1 MIGMIP
7 KDDFLTQE
15 QTVMRTCL
23 QRGSLCYPSLYRTP
37 MNIILLPGS
46 GCTPTMECNY
56 YSWLAKTLVDRG
68 ICADVRV
75 TVPGMPDPHVCRRSK
90 WIPHC
95 EEVLKCDANSVVV
108 GHSSGAVCALRLAER
123 NVLRGIV
130 LVAGYDDDLGD
141 ENERASGYFGPDPF
155 DYEKI
160 KANCAGGVDCV
171 IGLRDSL
178 VPAEMQRALAAKL
191 DARET
196 LCERRDHFFTPPAEE
211 IVDAILRFA

>member
-1 MIGMIP
+1 MA
-7 KDDFLTQE
+7 
-15 QTVMRTCL
+15 
-23 QRGSLCYPSLYRTP
+23 S
-37 MNIILLPGS
+37 
-46 GCTPTMECNY
+46 Y

-75 TVPGMPDPHVCRRSK
+75 TVPGMPDPFAFKDVVFWVPSSSTM
-90 WIPHC
+90 
-95 EEVLKCDANSVVV
+95 VLKCDANSVVV

-155 DYEKI
+155 DYEKM
-160 KANCAGGVDCV
+160 KANCTKGIDAV

-178 VPAEMQRALAAKL
+178 VPAEVQRALAAKL

-211 IVDAILRFA
+211 IVEAIMHFV

>member
-1 MIGMIP
+1 
-7 KDDFLTQE
+7 
-15 QTVMRTCL
+15 MRSVADKS
-23 QRGSLCYPSLYRTP
+23 QVRTHR
-37 MNIILLPGS
+37 
-46 GCTPTMECNY
+46 
-56 YSWLAKTLVDRG
+56 A
-68 ICADVRV
+68 
-75 TVPGMPDPHVCRRSK
+75 SK
-90 WIPHC
+90 RPYG
-95 EEVLKCDANSVVV
+95 V
-108 GHSSGAVCALRLAER
+108 GL
-123 NVLRGIV
+123 